1 MLDRAVEYDRK
12 TKATK
17 ELGKILL
24 KGENI
29 VLVRTLEYLY
39 RYNIFR
45 DVKLW
50 VNAFHIIYI
59 LNLKMNETQDSDTN
73 FEVACS

>member
-1 MLDRAVEYDRK
+1 VLDRAVEYDRK

-39 RYNIFR
+39 E
-45 DVKLW
+45 L
-50 VNAFHIIYI
+50 IYI
-59 LNLKMNETQDSDTN
+59 GMLNYELMLSYFIYIKFKNE
-73 FEVACS
+73 